1 MNIDNRNVNPNFYRS
16 LFQEDDVTRMN
27 NVNYLGVAKY
37 LGRYEAYVIDNSNPK
52 KGKTGGFEDV
62 EMAARCHDLVA
73 LKIFGTSVPLNFSVQ
88 SYKEE
93 LGKTKDMSK
102 DEYIKSIKR
111 MTRALTRRVSG
122 YRGVTFKRPAN
133 GNPRNM
139 MWEAKLGKET
149 IDLGL
154 HLGKFKTEE
163 KAARAYDIA
172 AIKVKGRKAAT
183 NFGIEN
189 YHVNRIIDSI
199 SLPSG
204 PYKQMYT
211 NWAKII
217 LMRACNV
224 NRAHSPA
231 DFVYDQPQPRDA
243 APRAEEHAVA
253 APDNATGEG
262 SSGAMSM

>member
-1 MNIDNRNVNPNFYRS
+1 MNVDNRNVNANFYRY
-16 LFQEDDVTRMN
+16 LNVTRMN
-27 NVNYLGVAKY
+27 NVNYFGVAKY
-37 LGRYEAYVIDNSNPK
+37 LGRYEAYVIDNSDPEK
-52 KGKTGGFEDV
+52 LKTGGFVDV
-62 EMAARCHDLVA
+62 EMAARSRDL
-73 LKIFGTSVPLNFSVQ
+73 VQ
-88 SYKEE
+88 SYEKE
-93 LGKTKDMSK
+93 LKQTKGMSK
-102 DEYIKSIKR
+102 DEYIKSIKQ
-111 MTRALTRRVSG
+111 MTRALTRRVSN

-149 IDLGL
+149 IDSGL

-172 AIKVKGRKAAT
+172 AIKVRGRKAAT

-204 PYKQMYT
+204 PYKEMYT
-211 NWAKII
+211 NWAEIV
-217 LMRACNV
+217 LMRACKV
-224 NRAHSPA
+224 NRTHSPT
-231 DFVYDQPQPRDA
+231 DFLYDQPQPRDA
-243 APRAEEHAVA
+243 AFRAEMHVV
-253 APDNATGEG
+253 APDNAVGEG